1 MARKLTTE
9 ERLQRLAEETKRLQ
23 AELREKKKKDTDELH
38 RLLGKALVSYFKY
51 NAKAKEKTEGKVI
64 GDLLGFTE
72 ANLSKKEKEKAQRL
86 IKSKPF
92 KMKP

>member
-23 AELREKKKKDTDELH
+23 AELKEKKKKDTDELH
-38 RLLGKALVSYFKY
+38 RLLGKALVRYFI
-51 NAKAKEKTEGKVI
+51 NNGEGKEI
-64 GDLLGFTE
+64 SGDLIAFALK
-72 ANLSKKEKEKAQRL
+72 NLNEKDAKKAERL
-86 IKSKPF
+86 VKSKPF

>member
-1 MARKLTTE
+1 MAKRFTTE

-38 RLLGKALVSYFKY
+38 RLLGKALVRYFINNEDGKEISEDLIAFTLK
-51 NAKAKEKTEGKVI
+51 NLNKKDAK
-64 GDLLGFTE
+64 
-72 ANLSKKEKEKAQRL
+72 KAERL